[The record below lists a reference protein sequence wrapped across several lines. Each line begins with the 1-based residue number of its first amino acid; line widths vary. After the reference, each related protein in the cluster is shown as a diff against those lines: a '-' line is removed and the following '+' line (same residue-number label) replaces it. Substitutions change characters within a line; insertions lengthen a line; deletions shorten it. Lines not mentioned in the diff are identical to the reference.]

1 MFNFIKI
8 QFDMGRIDA
17 VKVAS
22 FVPKLITAEEFE
34 TITGEKCKGE

>member
-17 VKVAS
+17 AKATS
-22 FVPKLITAEEFE
+22 FVPKYITADEFE
-34 TITGEKCKGE
+34 TITGEKYKGV